1 MAATLSQAAYKL
13 LSEAGCSE
21 VADDYVILGGTDL
34 RILLS
39 RRAVE
44 DLNAQAR
51 GEQEFREPTLRTLK
65 KTQDLSASPLKAG
78 TAYEDPYLA
87 GITAKLKR

>member
-1 MAATLSQAAYKL
+1 MTTK
-13 LSEAGCSE
+13 LSEAARRLLESAGCSE
-21 VADDYVILGGTDL
+21 VADDYVILGSTDL

-51 GEQEFREPTLRTLK
+51 DEAEHQG
-65 KTQDLSASPLKAG
+65 
-78 TAYEDPYLA
+78 
-87 GITAKLKR
+87 